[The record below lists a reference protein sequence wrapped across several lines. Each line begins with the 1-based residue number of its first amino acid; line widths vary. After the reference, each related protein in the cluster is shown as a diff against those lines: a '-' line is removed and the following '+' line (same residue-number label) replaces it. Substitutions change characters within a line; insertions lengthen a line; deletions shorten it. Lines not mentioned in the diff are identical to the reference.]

1 MGGVPGS
8 APESTH
14 HTEEVTMDM
23 SVHRFAELFAQ
34 LGLPSDE
41 PAIRRFIATHS
52 PLAAGIELADA
63 TFWTAGQAA
72 FLREEIVR
80 DADWAEVVDQLNAA
94 LRAPPS
100 APA

>member
-1 MGGVPGS
+1 
-8 APESTH
+8 
-14 HTEEVTMDM
+14 MDM
-23 SVHRFAELFAQ
+23 SDHRFAELFAQ

-63 TFWTAGQAA
+63 TFWTTGQAA

-94 LRAPPS
+94 LRAPP
-100 APA
+100 AALG